1 MSLGSL
7 KMPKIIFYKE
17 KGMRTEIEV
26 QPGQTLLEVAREHDI
41 DIEGTCEGN
50 LACATCHLIIDKDWS
65 SKIPQATEDERDM
78 LDLVTGLTVNSRLGC
93 QIKVTGD
100 LNGLIVFLPVACWE

>member
-78 LDLVTGLTVNSRLGC
+78 LDLVNGLTVNSRLGF
-93 QIKVTGD
+93 QIKVTAD
-100 LNGLIVFLPVACWE
+100 LDGLIVFLPPACYD

>member
-65 SKIPQATEDERDM
+65 SKIPQATEDEREM
-78 LDLVTGLTVNSRLGC
+78 LDLVNGLTVNSRLGC

-100 LNGLIVFLPVACWE
+100 LNGLIVFVPVAC

>member
-7 KMPKIIFYKE
+7 KMPKIIFYEE

-78 LDLVTGLTVNSRLGC
+78 LDLVNGLTVNSRLGC
-93 QIKVTGD
+93 QIKVKHD
-100 LNGLIVFLPVACWE
+100 LNGLIVFVPVAC

>member
-78 LDLVTGLTVNSRLGC
+78 LDLVNGLKVNSRLGC

-100 LNGLIVFLPVACWE
+100 LNGLIVFVPVAC

>member
-50 LACATCHLIIDKDWS
+50 LACATCHIIVDKDWS

-78 LDLVTGLTVNSRLGC
+78 LDLVNGLTVNSRLGC
-93 QIKVTGD
+93 QIKVTRD
-100 LNGLIVFLPVACWE
+100 LNGLIVFLPIAC

>member
-1 MSLGSL
+1 
-7 KMPKIIFYKE
+7 MPKIIFYKE

>member
-100 LNGLIVFLPVACWE
+100 LNGLIVFVPVAC

>member
-50 LACATCHLIIDKDWS
+50 LACATCHIIVDKDWS
-65 SKIPQATEDERDM
+65 SKIPQATEDEREM
-78 LDLVTGLTVNSRLGC
+78 LDLVNGLTVNSRLGC

-100 LNGLIVFLPVACWE
+100 INGLIVFVPVAC

>member
-1 MSLGSL
+1 MSPGSL

-17 KGMRTEIEV
+17 KGMHTEIEV

-50 LACATCHLIIDKDWS
+50 MACATCHLIIDKDWF
-65 SKIPQATEDERDM
+65 SKLPKATEDETDM
-78 LDLVTGLTVNSRLGC
+78 LDLVNGLTVNSRLGC
-93 QIKVTGD
+93 QIKVTDD
-100 LNGLIVFLPVACWE
+100 LDGLIVFLPAAC

>member
-1 MSLGSL
+1 
-7 KMPKIIFYKE
+7 MPKIIFYKE
-17 KGMRTEIEV
+17 KGMRTEIEA

-78 LDLVTGLTVNSRLGC
+78 LDLVNGLTVNSRLGC

-100 LNGLIVFLPVACWE
+100 LNGLIVFVPVAC

>member
-78 LDLVTGLTVNSRLGC
+78 LDLVNGLTVNSRLGC
-93 QIKVTGD
+93 QIKVTD
-100 LNGLIVFLPVACWE
+100 DHNGLIVFVPVAC

>member
-65 SKIPQATEDERDM
+65 SKIPQATEDEREM
-78 LDLVTGLTVNSRLGC
+78 LDLVNGLKVNSRLGC
-93 QIKVTGD
+93 QIKVTND
-100 LNGLIVFLPVACWE
+100 LNGLIVFVPVAC

>member
-1 MSLGSL
+1 MFLGSL

-17 KGMRTEIEV
+17 KGTRTEIEV

-50 LACATCHLIIDKDWS
+50 LACATCHLIIDKDWF
-65 SKIPQATEDERDM
+65 SKLPKATEDEADM
-78 LDLVTGLTVNSRLGC
+78 LDLVNGLTLNSRLGC
-93 QIKVTGD
+93 QIKVTDD
-100 LNGLIVFLPVACWE
+100 LDGLIVFLPVAC

>member
-1 MSLGSL
+1 
-7 KMPKIIFYKE
+7 MPKIIFYKE

-50 LACATCHLIIDKDWS
+50 LACATCHVIVHKDWS

-78 LDLVTGLTVNSRLGC
+78 LDLVNGLTVNSRLGC

-100 LNGLIVFLPVACWE
+100 LNGLIVFVPVAC

>member
-78 LDLVTGLTVNSRLGC
+78 LDLVNGLTVNSRLGC

-100 LNGLIVFLPVACWE
+100 LNGLIVFVPVAC

>member
-1 MSLGSL
+1 MFLASL

-17 KGMRTEIEV
+17 KGTRTEIEV

-50 LACATCHLIIDKDWS
+50 LACATCHLIIDKDWF
-65 SKIPQATEDERDM
+65 SKLPKATEDETDM
-78 LDLVTGLTVNSRLGC
+78 LDLVNGLTVNSRLGC
-93 QIKVTGD
+93 QIKVTDD
-100 LNGLIVFLPVACWE
+100 LDGLIVFLPVAC

>member
-1 MSLGSL
+1 
-7 KMPKIIFYKE
+7 MPKIIFYKE

-100 LNGLIVFLPVACWE
+100 LNGLIVFLPAAC

>member
-26 QPGQTLLEVAREHDI
+26 QPGQTLLEVAREHNI

-78 LDLVTGLTVNSRLGC
+78 LDLVNGLTVNSRLGC

-100 LNGLIVFLPVACWE
+100 LNGLIVFVPVAC

>member
-1 MSLGSL
+1 MSLGNL

-100 LNGLIVFLPVACWE
+100 LNGLIVFVPVAC

>member
-50 LACATCHLIIDKDWS
+50 LACATCHLIVDKDWS

-78 LDLVTGLTVNSRLGC
+78 LDLVNGLTVNSRLGC

-100 LNGLIVFLPVACWE
+100 LNGLIVFVPVAC

>member
-78 LDLVTGLTVNSRLGC
+78 LDLVNGLTVNSRLGC

-100 LNGLIVFLPVACWE
+100 LNGLIVFLPIAC